1 MVDTTFTDALASKA
15 PVPGGGGAS
24 AYAGALA
31 AALGSMV
38 MHLTIGKK
46 KFLDRDAEL
55 KEALSAFDACRAD
68 LLALIDADAEAFAAL
83 AATWKMPKE
92 TEEQQV
98 ERHNAEQA
106 ALDAA
111 CDVPMRIMRVCTRVI
126 EVDASIAHNSSQLAL
141 SDAGASA
148 ILAKAAL
155 EAASLNVYINTSL
168 MDDEE
173 KARSLEEEC
182 DAMVEKAGRVA
193 DEVSAFVR
201 ERIRR

>member
-24 AYAGALA
+24 AMAGALA

-38 MHLTIGKK
+38 AHLTIGKK

-55 KEALSAFDACRAD
+55 KEALADFDACRAE
-68 LLALIDADAEAFAAL
+68 LLALIDADAEAFAKL
-83 AATWKMPKE
+83 AATWSMPKE
-92 TEEQQV
+92 TGEQQAA
-98 ERHNAEQA
+98 RHDAEQR

-111 CDVPMRIMRVCTRVI
+111 CDVPMRIMRVCVRVVEI
-126 EVDASIAHNSSQLAL
+126 DAYVAHNASRLAL

-173 KARSLEEEC
+173 KARALEDES
-182 DAMVEKAGRVA
+182 DAMVEAAGRMA
-193 DEVSAFVR
+193 DEISAYVR
-201 ERIRR
+201 TLIRR